1 MNTKGNLCICRLARS
16 IDLPGRLRLQ
26 LDSSEKK
33 PVSLI
38 FVSPWRYVS
47 VEYTCSCLLQRCAG
61 ANVLLVLRM
70 HAGCCDSSAALPSL
84 SAPVRVACPASSVR
98 VFPSVSRWHN
108 ARCAMRCPVRI
119 RREAGGSNQRER
131 RRRRGQQQRRW
142 LTHSLVSLVS
152 LAVQSFPSLPLP
164 VPFIRSIRSVRRIR
178 LGGHQDVWSSAYY
191 DGEEPCVQEQ

>member
-1 MNTKGNLCICRLARS
+1 MRTCMNTKGNFVCRLARS

-142 LTHSLVSLVS
+142 LTRS
-152 LAVQSFPSLPLP
+152 LARFT
-164 VPFIRSIRSVRRIR
+164 RSAVFSIST
-178 LGGHQDVWSSAYY
+178 S
-191 DGEEPCVQEQ
+191 PCTIHSIDTQRQKN